1 MKTKIEAEPIL
12 TAEMHE
18 YLTLCAEKLTALA
31 ELAATI
37 DRGDATDD
45 QRSEAADAA
54 AFLLA
59 GDKLGGCA
67 ELAGM
72 LHSAVRPFTA
82 ADAYR
87 QSGQAEREAAMRA
100 EKAKEPVPP
109 TYEEMCE
116 KGIDRVGRPYGRR

>member
-1 MKTKIEAEPIL
+1 MKTTPIL

-18 YLTLCAEKLTALA
+18 YLTMCAEKLTALA

-37 DRGDATDD
+37 DRGDATDV

-67 ELAGM
+67 ELAA
-72 LHSAVRPFTA
+72 AVYDTLRPVTVEEL
-82 ADAYR
+82 YQ

-100 EKAKEPVPP
+100 ERAKIPTPP
-109 TYEEMCE
+109 TYDEMVQAGC
-116 KGIDRVGRPYGRR
+116 DRTGRTRKR

>member
-54 AFLLA
+54 AFLLT

-72 LHSAVRPFTA
+72 LHSAVQPVTIADIYAKQA
-82 ADAYR
+82 AANPPCYK
-87 QSGQAEREAAMRA
+87 
-100 EKAKEPVPP
+100 EKARPP
-109 TYEEMCE
+109 IPTWDETCE
-116 KGIDRVGRPYGRR
+116 KGRF

>member
-72 LHSAVRPFTA
+72 LHSAVQPVTIADIYAKQAAANPPCYKEDTRP
-82 ADAYR
+82 
-87 QSGQAEREAAMRA
+87 
-100 EKAKEPVPP
+100 PIP
-109 TYEEMCE
+109 TVEEVCE
-116 KGIDRVGRPYGRR
+116 KGRF

>member
-1 MKTKIEAEPIL
+1 MKTKFEAEPIF

-72 LHSAVRPFTA
+72 LHSAVRPVTVSDLYAKQA
-82 ADAYR
+82 AANPPCYIKKPR
-87 QSGQAEREAAMRA
+87 
-100 EKAKEPVPP
+100 PVPP
-109 TYEEMCE
+109 TYAEMVE
-116 KGIDRVGRPYGRR
+116 KGIDRVGCPYGRR